1 MQKCGNTKWKYNKYK
16 NTNMQ
21 KIQNAKKQN
30 YKNEKYIIRSAIT
43 LSISLA
49 VHLDQVFMLGIRG

>member
-1 MQKCGNTKWKYNKYK
+1 MQKMQKYK
-16 NTNMQ
+16 NA
-21 KIQNAKKQN
+21 QNT
-30 YKNEKYIIRSAIT
+30 IRSATT